1 VTNRQTIRKASPR
14 GKRRSDPLDYQDP
27 SETASPS
34 EFYEDG
40 AVHEF
45 LALLGGTGLEPR
57 EDSDS
62 IDASRK
68 FGTMTLAPELVPD
81 PLPEPFRPEDR
92 ADARIADP
100 VKMYLREM
108 GLVSL
113 LSREDETEIAMRI
126 ERGEKEVI
134 SLIMRTAV
142 GMDALADIRRSLEA
156 DQLRLKEVVKEAED
170 DSEGRDEARR
180 RDQVIGLIR
189 DIEHKLRNHASYVR
203 SHSAEEVPQRIRAIE
218 KHKEKCLMEIEELL
232 LKLGLVKRQYDGMVD
247 RLRGL
252 DRSLR
257 ETEALLADGCARLGV
272 TPDEL
277 ASLPQE
283 VMAGD
288 GVPGTGTGPE
298 ARAELVAQARR
309 HRARLA
315 ELEGESKMG
324 REELHSILLTIE
336 RSERDASDA
345 KRHLIEANLR
355 LVVSIAKKYTNRGL
369 HFLDLIQEGNIGL
382 MRAVDKFDH
391 KRGFKFSTYA
401 TWWIRQAIT
410 RAIAD
415 QARTI
420 RIPVHMIE
428 TINKLMRASR
438 TLTQELGREPV
449 PEELAERMEMPL
461 DKVRKVLKISKEP
474 ISLETPIGDDE
485 DTSLGDFITD
495 SESVSPHAA
504 VLTLDLQEQIRKALA
519 TLTDKEAEVIRQRFG
534 IDRSTDLTLEEVG
547 RRFGVTRE
555 RIRQIEAKAITK
567 LRHPGRGKELKY
579 FVDG

>member
-1 VTNRQTIRKASPR
+1 VVTRQTTRKASPR

-27 SETASPS
+27 GEAASPS
-34 EFYEDG
+34 EFYEEG
-40 AVHEF
+40 TVHEF
-45 LALLGGTGLEPR
+45 LALLGGAGIGIRDDSEGL
-57 EDSDS
+57 DG
-62 IDASRK
+62 SRK
-68 FGTMTLAPELVPD
+68 FETLKLAPEPD
-81 PLPEPFRPEDR
+81 ATFRPEDR
-92 ADARIADP
+92 TDTRISDP

-108 GLVSL
+108 GLVNL
-113 LSREDETEIAMRI
+113 LSRNDETEIAKRI
-126 ERGEKEVI
+126 ENGEKEVI
-134 SLIMRTAV
+134 KLIMRTSV
-142 GMDALADIRRSLEA
+142 GADGLASIRRRLES
-156 DQLRLKEVVKEAED
+156 DQLRLKEVVKDAED
-170 DSEGRDEARR
+170 ETEGREESPRR
-180 RDQVIGLIR
+180 RDQVIALIR
-189 DIEHKLRNHASYVR
+189 DIEHKLKNRAAYVR
-203 SHSAEEVPQRIRAIE
+203 GHVARDGLRPTRLKSIE
-218 KHKEKCLMEIEELL
+218 KHMDKSQGEIEELL
-232 LKLGLVKRQYDGMVD
+232 LKLGLVKKQYDGMVE
-247 RLRGL
+247 RLRDW

-257 ETEALLADGCARLGV
+257 DTFKLMTDGCERLGV
-272 TPDEL
+272 SPSEL

-283 VMAGD
+283 LMAGD
-288 GVPGTGTGPE
+288 GVPGTGSVPE
-298 ARAELVAQARR
+298 ERVLLVHETRR
-309 HRARLA
+309 HQARLA
-315 ELEGESKMG
+315 ELESECKMSWD
-324 REELHSILLTIE
+324 ELHPILATID

-391 KRGFKFSTYA
+391 NRGFKFSTYA

-428 TINKLMRASR
+428 TINKLLRTSRA
-438 TLTQELGREPV
+438 LTQELGREPL
-449 PEELAERMEMPL
+449 PEEIAERMEMPL

-534 IDRSTDLTLEEVG
+534 IDRTTDLTLEEVG

-567 LRHPGRGKELKY
+567 LRHPGRGKELKT